1 MAAQVEVVNYKP
13 PTPTVVFPLLLT
25 SLALSS
31 CCRLSGG
38 RSVGRFPLRPAAA
51 EEQDVRNLVLILLCW
66 WRAK

>member
-13 PTPTVVFPLLLT
+13 PTPTVFFPLLLT
-25 SLALSS
+25 SLALS
-31 CCRLSGG
+31 G